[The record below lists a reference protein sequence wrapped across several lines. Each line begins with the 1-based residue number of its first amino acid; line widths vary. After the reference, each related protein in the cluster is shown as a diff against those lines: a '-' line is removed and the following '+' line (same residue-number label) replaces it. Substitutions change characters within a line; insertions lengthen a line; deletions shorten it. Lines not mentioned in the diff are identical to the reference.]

1 MTELTGQVR
10 AMPTRVLAGLDTRQW
25 IKLVVYSLLTVNF
38 FIYLSNDVIRTSHTF
53 QPEWGLFDWTSA
65 FAASLDILAWLT
77 LLFLLELET
86 YLLSDEA
93 FTRRRVRI
101 MQGIR
106 LLCIVAIGHTVI
118 AYGDYLI
125 KLEDRIEH
133 ANVELCSFADTG
145 ISFTRNL
152 DYWELDADNCRTLAT
167 GSTYYTFDK
176 NQLISDRAG
185 LVDEWGLA
193 LADFVEIL
201 VWLLI
206 LALIELIVRLQERG
220 ITRGRALEV
229 AKTLNGVLYGV
240 LWVIAGY
247 WAWLGQW
254 VFAWDESLWILGFM
268 AIGMNLSEWREDIE
282 AGGLA
287 TPVPDQPEASA

>member
-1 MTELTGQVR
+1 MTELTGPVR
-10 AMPTRVLAGLDTRQW
+10 SMPVRFLAGLDTRQW
-25 IKLVVYSLLTVNF
+25 IKLAVYSLLTVNF
-38 FIYLSNDVIRTSHTF
+38 FLYVVDDVVRTSHTF
-53 QPEWGLFDWTSA
+53 QPGWGLFDWTSA
-65 FAASLDILAWLT
+65 FATSFDILAWLT

-101 MQGIR
+101 MHGIR
-106 LLCIVAIGHTVI
+106 LLCIVAIGHTVL

-125 KLEDRIEH
+125 KLQDRVEH
-133 ANVELCSFADTG
+133 SGVELCSFADTG
-145 ISFTRNL
+145 VSFTRNL
-152 DYWELDADNCRTLAT
+152 DYWELDADNCQTLST

-176 NQLISDRAG
+176 NQLISDRSG
-185 LVDEWGLA
+185 LDDELGLA
-193 LADFVEIL
+193 LSDFVEIV

-220 ITRGRALEV
+220 VTRGTTLMV

-268 AIGMNLSEWREDIE
+268 AIGMNLSEWRKDIE

-287 TPVPDQPEASA
+287 IPMPDEPSEAV